1 MKKTLSVLIAFVMAI
16 AMLPAFALA
25 DGAEP
30 IVITAFVEGD
40 PSLDYSENYSLKYL
54 EEKTGVRIDPT
65 GYVFSN
71 QEASTQKQ
79 LLLAS
84 GDYPEIFLT
93 GDGAQFSF
101 SEINTYGVQE
111 GIFIPL
117 NDYIA
122 SNERLSELYAERP
135 EYYNMHVA
143 PDGNIY
149 SICRFS
155 ECGHCRAASKL
166 YINMDWLEKLNM
178 EVPTTTEEYYNFLVA
193 VKSGDLN
200 NNGQSD
206 EIPLSGM
213 SDWVNGFLDSFIEI
227 DTANKKYVAALDGKI
242 EFQANKDEFREALRY
257 LNKMYAEGLVD
268 VAAFT
273 QEGSQ
278 FKQTMGSD
286 PALVGSF
293 VGAIYQTDMKNEY
306 VYHNY
311 RAIEPLKG
319 PEGVQFTPHN
329 MFINMNV
336 GGYFTIT
343 DKCQSPEAAIKW
355 MGAALEPEASI
366 IRYYGAEGHGWK
378 YAEAGQK
385 NILGGDYVWEF
396 LPDADE
402 YKNEAFSAGP
412 ILGLKEHR
420 AQWSPMADDDRLYS
434 DSTIFEARIESE
446 TENLYA
452 NYLISPVPNAFFL
465 EGDETGKYNDLKT
478 TIGDYVDMSIAQFVT
493 GAKSIDNDW
502 DAYLNDL
509 QGYGVDQYVELLQKG
524 YDKIYG
530 AE

>member
-213 SDWVNGFLDSFIEI
+213 SDWGKRIPGFLHR
-227 DTANKKYVAALDGKI
+227 N
-242 EFQANKDEFREALRY
+242 RY
-257 LNKMYAEGLVD
+257 CE
-268 VAAFT
+268 
-273 QEGSQ
+273 
-278 FKQTMGSD
+278 
-286 PALVGSF
+286 
-293 VGAIYQTDMKNEY
+293 
-306 VYHNY
+306 
-311 RAIEPLKG
+311 
-319 PEGVQFTPHN
+319 
-329 MFINMNV
+329 
-336 GGYFTIT
+336 
-343 DKCQSPEAAIKW
+343 
-355 MGAALEPEASI
+355 
-366 IRYYGAEGHGWK
+366 
-378 YAEAGQK
+378 
-385 NILGGDYVWEF
+385 
-396 LPDADE
+396 
-402 YKNEAFSAGP
+402 
-412 ILGLKEHR
+412 
-420 AQWSPMADDDRLYS
+420 
-434 DSTIFEARIESE
+434 
-446 TENLYA
+446 
-452 NYLISPVPNAFFL
+452 
-465 EGDETGKYNDLKT
+465 
-478 TIGDYVDMSIAQFVT
+478 
-493 GAKSIDNDW
+493 
-502 DAYLNDL
+502 
-509 QGYGVDQYVELLQKG
+509 
-524 YDKIYG
+524 
-530 AE
+530 